1 MQPIV
6 VGNLKSKFG
15 AGGVDFIEEHL
26 QSTGVAGGIG
36 LVTNQ
41 EYKQRK
47 ERVELT
53 IAEEEQKLLM
63 AAKKEISNRRLLKQ
77 DSKQQPKAVA
87 LSFADDEQLEPP
99 VAKRKFLGKNPDVNT
114 QFLQDTER
122 AEQAVALKRKIIE
135 EYFETQQQQ
144 RSAKITTQYQYW
156 DGSHSGESLT
166 VTKGTSIA

>member
-1 MQPIV
+1 
-6 VGNLKSKFG
+6 
-15 AGGVDFIEEHL
+15 VDFIEEHL

-36 LVTNQ
+36 LVTNK

-77 DSKQQPKAVA
+77 GSKQPDSKSVA
-87 LSFADDEQLEPP
+87 LSFQDEEEEQEPP
-99 VAKRKFLGKNPDVNT
+99 VTKRKCFGKNPDVNT

-122 AEQAVALKRKIIE
+122 AEQAVALKKKIIG
-135 EYFETQQQQ
+135 EYFET
-144 RSAKITTQYQYW
+144 
-156 DGSHSGESLT
+156 
-166 VTKGTSIA
+166 